1 MAMAKANVPV
11 DAFSPATVK
20 EAASGDGGEGMGLRV
35 LGFFLLFFFF
45 VHGED
50 NGYVHEVA
58 KCFIQ
63 KKLAGLVRIVARA
76 GVQGLIHRIAF

>member
-35 LGFFLLFFFF
+35 LGFFLLFFFCSWRRQWICTRSCKMF
-45 VHGED
+45 HSE
-50 NGYVHEVA
+50 EVGW
-58 KCFIQ
+58 
-63 KKLAGLVRIVARA
+63 AG
-76 GVQGLIHRIAF
+76 